1 MVPGRYKTEF
11 AKLEPSCTTSEII
24 RDPRLIRRPAA
35 RVSQEPPHLLWK
47 TAGKPQA
54 NNIVL
59 LVPPQCNVQIWQ
71 TF

>member
-35 RVSQEPPHLLWK
+35 QVSQEPEPPPHVMENSREAESK
-47 TAGKPQA
+47 
-54 NNIVL
+54 
-59 LVPPQCNVQIWQ
+59 
-71 TF
+71 